1 MRRFRKAIAATALLA
16 MTAAPAAATNQ
27 TASVDTTN
35 SVSVAAVVADA
46 QPFCRDECKPPQN
59 RLAGAGTF
67 VAR

>member
-46 QPFCRDECKPPQN
+46 QPFCRDECPTPAKQ
-59 RLAGAGTF
+59 LAGSRVI